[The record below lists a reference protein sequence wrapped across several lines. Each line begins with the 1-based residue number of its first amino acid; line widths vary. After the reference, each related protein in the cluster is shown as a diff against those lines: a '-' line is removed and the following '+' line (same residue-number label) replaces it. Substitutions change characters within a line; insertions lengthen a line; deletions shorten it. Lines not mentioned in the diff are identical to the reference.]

1 VPVAV
6 PLLLVRATLLD
17 KRARRDHL
25 RLTKA
30 AADMLKIGVL
40 VVGLALL
47 CSGHVVVAQSASPS
61 AGAATFRLNCSPCH
75 TKEPGHNSIG
85 PSLYGV
91 VGRRAAS
98 LPTYSYSP
106 AMKQS
111 EIVWTEE
118 NIANFL
124 SSPGARVPGTKMTFA
139 GISEADRRDD
149 LVAYLKTLQAKTLQ
163 APAN

>member
-1 VPVAV
+1 
-6 PLLLVRATLLD
+6 
-17 KRARRDHL
+17 
-25 RLTKA
+25 
-30 AADMLKIGVL
+30 MLKIGVL
-40 VVGLALL
+40 IVGLALL
-47 CSGHVVVAQSASPS
+47 YSGGVAAAQSGSPS

-75 TKEPGHNSIG
+75 AKEPGRNSIG

-91 VGRRAAS
+91 VGRPAAS

-111 EIVWTEE
+111 QIVWTEE

-124 SSPGARVPGTKMTFA
+124 SSPGARVPGTKMTFV

-149 LVAYLKTLQAKTLQ
+149 LVAYLKTLH
-163 APAN
+163 APAD

>member
-1 VPVAV
+1 M
-6 PLLLVRATLLD
+6 PLLLVRAALLD

-25 RLTKA
+25 RPTKA
-30 AADMLKIGVL
+30 AAEMLKIGVL
-40 VVGLALL
+40 GVGLALL
-47 CSGHVVVAQSASPS
+47 YSGHVVVAQSGSPS

-75 TKEPGHNSIG
+75 SDEPGHNSIG

-91 VGRRAAS
+91 VGRPAAS

-111 EIVWTEE
+111 QIVWTEE

-124 SSPGARVPGTKMTFA
+124 SSPGARVPGTKMTFV

-149 LVAYLKTLQAKTLQ
+149 LVAYLKTLH
-163 APAN
+163 APAY

>member
-1 VPVAV
+1 M
-6 PLLLVRATLLD
+6 PLLLVRAALLD

-25 RLTKA
+25 RPTKA
-30 AADMLKIGVL
+30 AAEMLKIGVL
-40 VVGLALL
+40 GVGLALL
-47 CSGHVVVAQSASPS
+47 YSGHVVVAQSGSPS

-75 TKEPGHNSIG
+75 SDEPGHNSIG

-91 VGRRAAS
+91 VGRPAAS

-111 EIVWTEE
+111 QIVWTEE

-124 SSPGARVPGTKMTFA
+124 SSPGARVPGTKMTIV

-149 LVAYLKTLQAKTLQ
+149 LVAYLKTLH
-163 APAN
+163 APAD

>member
-1 VPVAV
+1 M
-6 PLLLVRATLLD
+6 PLLLFRATLLD
-17 KRARRDHL
+17 KAARRDHL
-25 RLTKA
+25 RPTKA

-47 CSGHVVVAQSASPS
+47 YSGHAVVAQSGSPS
-61 AGAATFRLNCSPCH
+61 AGAATFRLTCGPCH

-91 VGRRAAS
+91 VGRPAAS
-98 LPTYSYSP
+98 LPAYSYSP

-111 EIVWTEE
+111 QIVWTEE

-124 SSPGARVPGTKMTFA
+124 SSPGARVPGTKMTFV
-139 GISEADRRDD
+139 GIAEADRRDD
-149 LVAYLKTLQAKTLQ
+149 LVAYLKTLH
-163 APAN
+163 APAD